1 MTKHKKHED
10 TFDVQVRTK
19 ILDMYGNPIEGA
31 IEYDPVSGF
40 GKRIV
45 DPKLGIV
52 ADFFQKDG
60 SVEIDGHNFD
70 DSNYDDTKVKAVT
83 DLVNLKVNRNDPTYE
98 DQLQQHVK
106 LNREADKDKNPGGKD
121 KTGGD
126 QPTITPEAPKKF
138 RAKTQIAKGE
148 EVLIDEE
155 TGDVT
160 GTRSDNIFKPDSLL
174 NQDDP
179 QTRRISKHGTGTT
192 PGF

>member
-1 MTKHKKHED
+1 MTKHIKHED

-31 IEYDPVSGF
+31 IEYDPVTGF
-40 GKRIV
+40 GKKIV

-52 ADFFQKDG
+52 ADFFHKDG
-60 SVEIDGHNFD
+60 SIEVDGHNFD
-70 DSNYDDTKVKAVT
+70 DTNYDDTKVKAVT

-98 DQLQQHVK
+98 DQLNQHVK
-106 LNREADKDKNPGGKD
+106 LNRDADKVKNPGGKD

-126 QPTITPEAPKKF
+126 QPTIVSIPKKF

-148 EVLIDEE
+148 EVLIDED
-155 TGDVT
+155 GNVT
-160 GTRSDNIFKPDSLL
+160 GTRSDNIFKPAEQLDANS
-174 NQDDP
+174 N
-179 QTRRISKHGTGTT
+179 TRRVSKHGTNPT